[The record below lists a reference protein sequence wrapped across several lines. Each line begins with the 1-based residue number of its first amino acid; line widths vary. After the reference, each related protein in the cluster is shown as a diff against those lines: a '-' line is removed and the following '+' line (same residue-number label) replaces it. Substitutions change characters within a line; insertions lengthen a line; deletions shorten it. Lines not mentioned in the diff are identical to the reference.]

1 MSHILSLVICCA
13 VIVLLIPYSLA
24 IEDKFMVKDV
34 TIDMDFFVLHLNL
47 ITFLGVISTV
57 IIFLEKWWKQKSV
70 DKYLQSIPSPP
81 KHWLLGNIPQVL
93 AAVKQK
99 KFFQLLFD
107 WSQQLGPI
115 YVYWFGQPVVI
126 LSKPK
131 LIEYTIINGMKN
143 GSLIRPARDR
153 KIWNDLV
160 GPIIL
165 GQSGTEWEW
174 RRKAW
179 NPEFSSNNISKYL
192 QIITQACEQ
201 TIAKIQEAG
210 PEKQVQVD
218 PLFIELT
225 MGVMSCLLL
234 GIPIDKK
241 SVSPE
246 GPSLDYLKVHAAIS
260 VLSYRFLRILT
271 GENIWMKYLPT
282 QNSRN
287 YWLSRRY
294 LKKSIIQRVDLALQ
308 MKKNGIHDLAEISP
322 LFQESMLVKIAA
334 KDTKY
339 NRESLMAELIE
350 LLAAGTDVIAHTLS
364 FAVGE
369 LSLNKRVF
377 QQAQKV
383 VDQAWISQGTI
394 TLESL
399 KQLNYIRA
407 IIKETLRLYSVT
419 SGSAALEAKR
429 EFVIDGHLI
438 PRGTKVFWSTLGA
451 GKDPEVYPHPGE
463 FLPERW
469 LDNDKENHLLSM
481 INFGLGAH
489 RCLGEHLSILESTVM
504 LALMLKYFDWEL
516 VNGRSSLEQL
526 QQNLLIYPSDGM
538 PVYFR
543 LRK

>member
-81 KHWLLGNIPQVL
+81 KHWLLGNIPQVI

-287 YWLSRRY
+287 YWL
-294 LKKSIIQRVDLALQ
+294 
-308 MKKNGIHDLAEISP
+308 
-322 LFQESMLVKIAA
+322 
-334 KDTKY
+334 
-339 NRESLMAELIE
+339 
-350 LLAAGTDVIAHTLS
+350 
-364 FAVGE
+364 
-369 LSLNKRVF
+369 
-377 QQAQKV
+377 
-383 VDQAWISQGTI
+383 
-394 TLESL
+394 
-399 KQLNYIRA
+399 
-407 IIKETLRLYSVT
+407 
-419 SGSAALEAKR
+419 
-429 EFVIDGHLI
+429 
-438 PRGTKVFWSTLGA
+438 
-451 GKDPEVYPHPGE
+451 
-463 FLPERW
+463 
-469 LDNDKENHLLSM
+469 
-481 INFGLGAH
+481 
-489 RCLGEHLSILESTVM
+489 
-504 LALMLKYFDWEL
+504 
-516 VNGRSSLEQL
+516 
-526 QQNLLIYPSDGM
+526 
-538 PVYFR
+538 
-543 LRK
+543 